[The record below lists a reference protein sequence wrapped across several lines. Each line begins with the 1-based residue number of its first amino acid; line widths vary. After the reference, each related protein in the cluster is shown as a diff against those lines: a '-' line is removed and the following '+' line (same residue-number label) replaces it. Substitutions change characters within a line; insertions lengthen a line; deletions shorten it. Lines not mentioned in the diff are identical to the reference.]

1 MNYSYE
7 VVKYEKNI
15 PAMILMQDKPG
26 WRCRTDLHWHQE
38 IEMIYMVDGHLDAT
52 INGRKISI
60 DNGDLF
66 FCNSEEIH
74 VTDVE
79 DDEANNKFLV
89 VLLSYEY
96 MRPFCSNIDSI
107 RFNVENNPAA
117 QEKIK
122 ASMRRLIDYTQNSK
136 DEYIDFLRNAEIMNI
151 YHVLFS
157 QCVTN
162 KKIPHI
168 AKAPGNFSYAKKV
181 LEYIAENYKSEI
193 TLDDVSNLVG
203 LSPAYFSKYFKNKTG
218 VSFTHY
224 LNGVRL
230 EHAIKDMLT
239 RKLSVT
245 EAALENG
252 FPNVKSYIT
261 ICKLTYGV
269 TPGQYRKHY
278 PEY

>member
-38 IEMIYMVDGHLDAT
+38 IEMIYMIDAHLNAA
-52 INGRKISI
+52 INGRKLSI

-168 AKAPGNFSYAKKV
+168 AKAPGNFRYAKKV

-193 TLDDVSNLVG
+193 TLDDVSNLV
-203 LSPAYFSKYFKNKTG
+203 
-218 VSFTHY
+218 
-224 LNGVRL
+224 
-230 EHAIKDMLT
+230 
-239 RKLSVT
+239 
-245 EAALENG
+245 
-252 FPNVKSYIT
+252 
-261 ICKLTYGV
+261 
-269 TPGQYRKHY
+269 
-278 PEY
+278 

>member
-38 IEMIYMVDGHLDAT
+38 IEMVYMIDGHLDAT
-52 INGRKISI
+52 INGRQLSI
-60 DNGDLF
+60 DNDDLF

-79 DDEANNKFLV
+79 NDDVNNKYLV

-96 MRPFCSNIDSI
+96 MRQFCSKIDSI
-107 RFNVENNPAA
+107 RFNVESNPKA

-122 ASMRRLIDYTQNSK
+122 ASMRRLVDYTQNSK

-151 YHVLFS
+151 YHILFS
-157 QCVTN
+157 ECVTD
-162 KKIPHI
+162 KKIPYI
-168 AKAPGNFSYAKKV
+168 SKAQGNFTYAKKV
-181 LEYIAENYKSEI
+181 LEYISENYKNEI
-193 TLDDVSNLVG
+193 TLAEVSRLVG
-203 LSPAYFSKYFKNKTG
+203 LSPAYFSKYFKNITG

-224 LNGVRL
+224 LNGFRL

-239 RKLSVT
+239 RNLSVT

-261 ICKLTYGV
+261 TCKLTYGL

-278 PEY
+278 PDY